1 MELLGTKSQH
11 SSSPYSPVVL
21 FEAEAKDGF
30 GGLILENRSSE
41 SLKETIT
48 AGTWAPYK
56 GLHCLS
62 SITLGVLVINN
73 PRQVVTIELSVLY

>member
-1 MELLGTKSQH
+1 MELLRTKSQH
-11 SSSPYSPVVL
+11 SSSPYFPVVL
-21 FEAEAKDGF
+21 FEGGF

-41 SLKETIT
+41 SLKETII

-62 SITLGVLVINN
+62 SITLGMLVINN
-73 PRQVVTIELSVLY
+73 PKQVVTIELSALY